1 MYGMKIIIVG
11 CDRVGEALAEQL
23 NEEGNDIVV
32 VDQNAQKVR
41 DVANK
46 YDLMGVIG
54 NGATHSV
61 QMEAGID
68 TADLLIAVTGS
79 DELNLLCCIMA
90 KKAAGCQVIA
100 RVKSPEYAMDTTY
113 LKDELGLAMV
123 INPEYAAAK
132 EITRVLN
139 FPSAI
144 SIETFAKGQVE
155 LLKFRLP
162 EGSPIAGLSVKDAM
176 IRLRVDVLICT
187 VERGE
192 EAYIPKGDF
201 VFAERDVISII
212 AAPKAAME
220 FFAKIN
226 YKNQAARDV
235 IIIGATATS
244 HYLCDELCKAG
255 INVKIIDKNEKLCDE
270 FAEKYEDVTVISGD
284 PTDEDLLREEG
295 ISRTDALVSLS
306 PIDEENIML
315 SLYAK
320 NAGVKKTVTKIN
332 RIEYTDVINQL
343 ELDTIIYPRN
353 ITADIIAR
361 YVRATK
367 NTEGSNMETLY
378 NVIKGKIEAAE
389 FRVGQSSLIVG
400 KPLSEL
406 KFKENVLIAAI
417 LRNRQMI
424 VPRGNA
430 VIEPGDSVVIV
441 SGERG
446 IYDISD
452 ILKKQ

>member
-11 CDRVGEALAEQL
+11 CGRVGEALAEQL

-32 VDQNAQKVR
+32 VDQNAAKVR
-41 DVANK
+41 SVANK
-46 YDLMGVIG
+46 YDLMGIIG

-61 QMEAGID
+61 QKEAGID

-90 KKAAGCQVIA
+90 KKAAGCQVIT
-100 RVKSPEYAMDTTY
+100 RVKSPEYARDTTY

-123 INPEYAAAK
+123 INPEYASAK
-132 EITRVLN
+132 EIARVLH
-139 FPSAI
+139 FPSAM
-144 SIETFAKGQVE
+144 SIETFAKGRVE

-162 EGSPIAGLSVKDAM
+162 EGSSIAGLSVKEAM
-176 IRLRVDVLICT
+176 VRLRANVLICT

-212 AAPKAAME
+212 AAPKAAIE
-220 FFAKIN
+220 FFDKIK
-226 YKNQAARDV
+226 YKNQTSRDV
-235 IIIGATATS
+235 IIIGATATA
-244 HYLCDELCKAG
+244 HYLCDELCRAG
-255 INVKIIDKNEKLCDE
+255 VSVKIIDKDERLCNE

-295 ISRTDALVSLS
+295 ISRTDALVSLA

-343 ELDTIIYPRN
+343 DLDTIIYPRN

-367 NTEGSNMETLY
+367 NTKGSNMETLY

-417 LRNRQMI
+417 LRDRQLI
-424 VPRGNA
+424 VPRGNV
-430 VIEPGDSVVIV
+430 VIKAGDSVVIV
-441 SGERG
+441 TGERG